1 MRYSGLVLALALVA
15 VPSVSAAQDGAPE
28 GGAAHS
34 ERVAAPADADD
45 DLRLQLTAG
54 ASGTYGNARNIAIN
68 LAGLFAV
75 RRGQHSFLF
84 EAGWVYGLAATRVDP
99 EMMMYDFGTPNENT
113 NNFTSRL
120 RYDFFLDPDDAL
132 FLVAKARRD
141 PFARLE
147 PRITLQA
154 GYLRNFFREENHR
167 FWGEI
172 GYDFT
177 YDRFG
182 TPVPLQVGVDDMGN
196 PVLSDD
202 RALHS
207 LRLYIGYSNHL
218 TDTLTY
224 DTGLEA
230 LMRLDRPEH
239 WRFEWTNQI
248 RSKIEDWLQISIDVT
263 VRVDSLPPG
272 QAEAWNE
279 QANQATQMTDLLAT
293 LNLVGTFDLDGT
305 PAEEEEEEP
314 ECPACVCPAPEPCP
328 AVAEAAPEAETP
340 TVEPEEPEGEVAPE
354 PTDTEPTDALAE

>member
-1 MRYSGLVLALALVA
+1 MQLNRWALLTFAAPLFAAAPFSVA
-15 VPSVSAAQDGAPE
+15 SAQDGAPE
-28 GGAAHS
+28 AGAANT
-34 ERVAAPADADD
+34 ERVAAANADD

-147 PRITLQA
+147 PRITLQG
-154 GYLRNFFREENHR
+154 GYLRNLFREENHR
-167 FWGEI
+167 LWGEI

-196 PVLSDD
+196 PILADD

-207 LRLYIGYSNHL
+207 LRLYVGYSNHL

-230 LMRLDRPEH
+230 LMRFDRPEH

-248 RSKIEDWLQISIDVT
+248 RSKIEDWLQISLDVT

-279 QANQATQMTDLLAT
+279 QANQPTQMTDLLAT
-293 LNLVGTFDLDGT
+293 LNLVGTFDIDGT

-314 ECPACVCPAPEPCP
+314 EPECPACNCPEPEACP
-328 AVAEAAPEAETP
+328 V
-340 TVEPEEPEGEVAPE
+340 VEPEPEVEVSPE
-354 PTDTEPTDALAE
+354 PPTEEPTEAPVDVEPVL